1 LTFLG
6 VTANGIEETEILR
19 RFLRTVA
26 LENHLTHSSLHF
38 FGFATQHRGLI
49 GHADGFQMHIGIKA
63 GGVRT
68 AELIEKLLLV
78 TAIPDVIADVI
89 SIGQREHDDVM
100 PLAVTKCARTGGFGF
115 FVFGLA
121 VNDRSHTLARIFT
134 HPLPNAHDVAARGID
149 DLATVILY
157 LLQN

>member
-1 LTFLG
+1 
-6 VTANGIEETEILR
+6 
-19 RFLRTVA
+19 
-26 LENHLTHSSLHF
+26 
-38 FGFATQHRGLI
+38 
-49 GHADGFQMHIGIKA
+49 MC
-63 GGVRT
+63 T

-89 SIGQREHDDVM
+89 SIGQREHDHVM
-100 PLAVTKCARTGGFGF
+100 TLTVTECARTGGLGF

-121 VNDRSHTLARIFT
+121 MNDRSHTLARIFA
-134 HPLPNAHDVAARGID
+134 HSLPNAHDVAASSVD